1 MSFERTIM
9 HVLPESKWRLL
20 RRALES
26 RINEIYNYRLVHREN
41 AEIVRECDEE
51 MEACYELIETIKL
64 RRNIV

>member
-9 HVLPESKWRLL
+9 HVLPESQWRLL

-26 RINEIYNYRLVHREN
+26 RINEIYRYRDIQQEN
-41 AEIVRECDEE
+41 AEIMKECDQE

-64 RRNIV
+64 QGVAT